1 MTSPL
6 PRTGNPPAECSVWQV
21 VGGVSESRTV
31 RLAAEEPLAIDV
43 RFGPL
48 ADRKRVRL
56 ATTLR
61 TPGDDGALS
70 VGWLV
75 GEGIVSERRQV
86 VEVRTQTPR
95 DRAARVCVDLHPDTE
110 FDPIPHRRLTA
121 MTSACGLCG
130 KELLDALECDVQLP
144 TGRPV
149 VDSAVLP
156 GLAERAIADQELFR
170 ATGAVH
176 AAALFDVRGNLLTLA
191 EDVGRHNAV
200 DKVIGRLWLTGAWN
214 PDESILF
221 VSGRAGYELVQK
233 AARAGV
239 PILLAVGAPTSLSVE
254 LAERV
259 GLSLLGFARENR
271 FTIYTGRERIAD
283 RQSEL

>member
-1 MTSPL
+1 MSSNSLHLVTQYVADTATEQSIY
-6 PRTGNPPAECSVWQV
+6 
-21 VGGVSESRTV
+21 
-31 RLAAEEPLAIDV
+31 LAPEEPLAIDV

-48 ADRKRVRL
+48 ADRERQRI

-61 TPGDDGALS
+61 TPGADDSLA

-75 GEGIVSERRQV
+75 GEGIVRDRRDV
-86 VEVRTQTPR
+86 VEVQ
-95 DRAARVCVDLHPDTE
+95 AHSSRVCVDLHPDCE
-110 FDPIPHRRLTA
+110 FDPALHRRLTT

-130 KELLDALECDVQLP
+130 KELLDALELDSQLAP
-144 TGRPV
+144 GASRVKPE
-149 VDSAVLP
+149 VLIELP
-156 GLAERAIADQELFR
+156 AKALAKQALFH
-170 ATGAVH
+170 ATGGVH
-176 AAALFDVRGNLLTLA
+176 AAALFDQSGQLLALA

-200 DKVIGRLWLTGAWN
+200 DKVIGRCWLDGSWTPA
-214 PDESILF
+214 ECILF

-259 GLSLLGFARENR
+259 GLSLLGFARDNR
-271 FTIYTGRERIAD
+271 FTVYTGRERIG
-283 RQSEL
+283 

>member
-1 MTSPL
+1 M
-6 PRTGNPPAECSVWQV
+6 
-21 VGGVSESRTV
+21 
-31 RLAAEEPLAIDV
+31 AIDV

-48 ADRKRVRL
+48 AGRERQRI

-61 TPGDDGALS
+61 TPGEDEALA

-75 GEGIVSERRQV
+75 GEGIVRERRDV
-86 VEVRTQTPR
+86 VDVQTQSPR
-95 DRAARVCVDLHPDTE
+95 DRSVRVCVDLHPDCE
-110 FDPIPHRRLTA
+110 FDPAQHRRLTT

-130 KELLDALECDVQLP
+130 KELLDALELDSQLAP
-144 TGRPV
+144 GVPRVTPE
-149 VDSAVLP
+149 VLIELQAKA
-156 GLAERAIADQELFR
+156 LAKQDLFH
-170 ATGAVH
+170 ATGGVH
-176 AAALFDVRGNLLTLA
+176 AAALFDRTGQLLVLA

-200 DKVIGRLWLTGAWN
+200 DKVIGRCWLDGSWRPA
-214 PDESILF
+214 ECILF

-233 AARAGV
+233 AACAGV

-271 FTIYTGRERIAD
+271 FTVYTGRERI
-283 RQSEL
+283 E